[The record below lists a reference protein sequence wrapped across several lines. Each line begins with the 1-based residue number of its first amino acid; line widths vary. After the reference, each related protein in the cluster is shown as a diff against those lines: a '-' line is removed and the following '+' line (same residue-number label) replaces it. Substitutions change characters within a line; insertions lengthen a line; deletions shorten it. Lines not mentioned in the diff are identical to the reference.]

1 MNLNN
6 MFYIVMDKKNLEI
19 LADISK
25 IKINDDELS
34 FFLKSFDKV
43 EFMLEKFSSVSIG
56 KNIKLMDRILNN
68 SLNLKDLNKIQS
80 FFLPIKLSKENIK
93 KNAFIENDK
102 FIFKKK

>member
-1 MNLNN
+1 
-6 MFYIVMDKKNLEI
+6 MDKNNLEI

-43 EFMLEKFSSVSIG
+43 EFMLENFSNLNIS
-56 KNIKLMDRILNN
+56 KKIKLMDRILDN
-68 SLNLKDLNKIQS
+68 SLNLKDLSDIQKN
-80 FFLPIKLSKENIK
+80 FLLIKLSKENIK

-102 FIFKKK
+102 FIFTKK